1 MTIAGSSE
9 EKPNDSREREMG
21 KLIVHM
27 FVTLDGVYQAPGE
40 PDEDLEGGFQLGGW
54 QAPYLDAE
62 SGQVMFDEMAS
73 LDALLLGRKTYAIFA
88 TYWPNA
94 PAEVPFT
101 GLLNATRKYA
111 ASRTMQAADWSPT
124 TIIRRV
130 PEDVAGLKDEH
141 HEIHVSGSGDL
152 VHVLLREELVDRLNL
167 WIYPVVLGNGKR
179 LFDADPPTNAWRL
192 VTCTSFATGVVR
204 LGYELAGAAVY
215 GDTGLDAAG
224 GDWPPV
230 PSPAVLDKMKHP
242 ADPDARR

>member
-1 MTIAGSSE
+1 
-9 EKPNDSREREMG
+9 
-21 KLIVHM
+21 
-27 FVTLDGVYQAPGE
+27 
-40 PDEDLEGGFQLGGW
+40 
-54 QAPYLDAE
+54 
-62 SGQVMFDEMAS
+62 
-73 LDALLLGRKTYAIFA
+73 LLGRKTYAIFA

-130 PEDVAGLKDEH
+130 PEDVARLKDEH

-179 LFDADPPTNAWRL
+179 LFDAGPPTNAWRL

-224 GDWPPV
+224 GDWPPRAIPSRARQDEAPGRPRRQEVAVRFRAKILTSGRTATGIEV
-230 PSPAVLDKMKHP
+230 PAKVVEALGSRPTQGSRHDQRLHVPEQRGLDGRHVH
-242 ADPDARR
+242 AGRERRGSREGRRRRR